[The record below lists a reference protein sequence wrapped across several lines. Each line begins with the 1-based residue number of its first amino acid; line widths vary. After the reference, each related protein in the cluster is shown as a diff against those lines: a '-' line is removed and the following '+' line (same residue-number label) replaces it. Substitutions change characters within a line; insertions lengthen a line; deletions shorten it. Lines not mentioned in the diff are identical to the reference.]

1 MCCHQPHFYDFS
13 FLLTACITFSILL
26 IKACFLSYLVEPIF
40 PTDVWSGD
48 RDEPPARSVRYA
60 RVLLS
65 DLPSKLTKL
74 LNYFHLYHF
83 SSLLLI
89 TKDNLVQPHIPT
101 KSQFGLPWMP
111 LEAGNS
117 VPHRQHA
124 YFQVPSAAKKPR
136 TTALSFPSVDPTRAI
151 WNMFNLSPRN
161 LKALLMSFVS
171 SFPPPSS
178 SLFSRLNYLSFCFA
192 VC

>member
-1 MCCHQPHFYDFS
+1 M
-13 FLLTACITFSILL
+13 ILVFCSL
-26 IKACFLSYLVEPIF
+26 PVSPLASYLLKLASCPTWLSLFF
-40 PTDVWSGD
+40 PQMCGVKTGMN
-48 RDEPPARSVRYA
+48 PPARSVRYA
-60 RVLLS
+60 RTLLS

-83 SSLLLI
+83 SSSLLI

-136 TTALSFPSVDPTRAI
+136 TTALSFPSVDR
-151 WNMFNLSPRN
+151 S
-161 LKALLMSFVS
+161 VEE
-171 SFPPPSS
+171 SFPPTVEKESLRNDQPSDVV
-178 SLFSRLNYLSFCFA
+178 LLWR
-192 VC
+192 